1 MRLFLI
7 DDQVMFR
14 QGLKSLLERSGNV
27 LVSGES
33 RSASHA
39 LSRIGE
45 CGADV
50 ILLDTSPRG
59 ENSLPGTVS
68 LLKEKFPEI
77 CVLVVSRHVDP
88 FTVREALAA
97 GADGFVPKAADSAEL
112 FRALELVEDGGCFIH
127 TDVLGCVVDEF
138 RSSRREPAPERTL
151 SDREVRLIELVSE
164 GMNNKEIGEELFVS
178 TSTVKHDLRGLFRK
192 FKVSDRTKLVVEAM
206 NRGVLN
212 AKSHRRDLTA
222 SSAS

>member
-14 QGLKSLLERSGNV
+14 QGLKSILEKMGCY

-33 RSASHA
+33 RTAGQA
-39 LSRIGE
+39 LGRIKQ

-50 ILLDTSPRG
+50 ILLDTGLSA
-59 ENSLPGTVS
+59 EMTLPGTVS
-68 LLKEKFPEI
+68 LLKDAFPDI
-77 CVLVVSRHVDP
+77 AVLVVSRHLDP

-97 GADGFVPKAADSAEL
+97 GADGFLPKAADSSEL
-112 FRALELVEDGGCFIH
+112 FRALEMVEDGGCFIH
-127 TDVLGCVVDEF
+127 TDILGFIVDEF
-138 RSSRREPAPERTL
+138 RSSRRSPAPERSLT
-151 SDREVRLIELVSE
+151 SREVRLIELVSE
-164 GMNNKEIGEELFVS
+164 GLNNKEIGEELFVS

-212 AKSHRRDLTA
+212 SKSFRRGLNV
-222 SSAS
+222 S